1 MIVAATLARRCI
13 NIWQPDLGGGG
24 RGAPY
29 LGVGWGGA
37 EFPVRLTVYT
47 PQSISISWA
56 FRLWRYHTC
65 ELRRHPYELLY
76 VASLM
81 SYVATLI
88 SYVATLMTYVAVI
101 VIVVVLMFVSPW
113 KLVYFSY
120 VPSFMCGANMGI
132 CFLSLVCKPAVILCG
147 GKREKIAYICSTKIA
162 CCVLK
167 NKSS

>member
-1 MIVAATLARRCI
+1 MSYVATLMSYIA
-13 NIWQPDLGGGG
+13 
-24 RGAPY
+24 
-29 LGVGWGGA
+29 
-37 EFPVRLTVYT
+37 T
-47 PQSISISWA
+47 
-56 FRLWRYHTC
+56 
-65 ELRRHPYELLY
+65 
-76 VASLM
+76 LM

-101 VIVVVLMFVSPW
+101 VIVVVLMFVSPC

-120 VPSFMCGANMGI
+120 VPSLCVGQTHTF
-132 CFLSLVCKPAVILCG
+132 FSLVCGPAVILCG